1 MRAGWRRVLV
11 LLTLVFAAVS
21 ACGEPTVRYVG
32 QPQAGPPGQAGPQGP
47 RGTTGAQGD
56 QGAQGAAGKAAF
68 NPVTIENC
76 GFTQTFT
83 APPQRAVSLTQHTT
97 EIMLA
102 LGLQDKMVGTA
113 YLDDAILPKYEATYN
128 KIPVLAEKYPSHEV
142 LLGAEP
148 DFVIS
153 GFASAFNRPENAGPR
168 ADLLALDIHS
178 YLSTGACPDRTA
190 ALTMDDIYID
200 FLNLGKIFG
209 IEERAEEVVS
219 SMKHEVAAVEAKV
232 AALEQ
237 KVKVFLYDSG
247 EDKAYTAA
255 CCGSANIVIEL
266 AGGINLFKDLEGTY
280 KNASWEAVVER
291 DPEVIVLIEADWST
305 SAEKEQVLLTNK
317 ALADIAAVKNK
328 RFVVVPFSSTSPGVR
343 VPTLI
348 TTLAQAFY
356 PDKF

>member
-1 MRAGWRRVLV
+1 MRSGWRRLLV
-11 LLTLVFAAVS
+11 LLTLVFAAVT
-21 ACGEPTVRYVG
+21 ACGEPSVRYVG
-32 QPQAGPPGQAGPQGP
+32 QPPAGPAGPAGTQGP
-47 RGTTGAQGD
+47 KGATGAQGA
-56 QGAQGAAGKAAF
+56 QGAPGAAGKAAF
-68 NPVTIENC
+68 NVTIENC

-83 APPQRAVSLTQHTT
+83 APLERAVSLTQHTT

-113 YLDDAILPKYEATYN
+113 YLDDAILPQYEAAY
-128 KIPVLAEKYPSHEV
+128 KQIPVLADEYPSREV
-142 LLGAEP
+142 LLGVAP

-153 GFASAFNRPENAGPR
+153 GFASAFKRPENAGPR
-168 ADLLALDIHS
+168 EDLLALDIHS
-178 YLSTGACPDRTA
+178 YLSTGACPERTGP
-190 ALTMDDIYID
+190 LTMDDIYID
-200 FLNLGKIFG
+200 FLNLGKIFDV
-209 IEERAEEVVS
+209 EERAEEVVA
-219 SMKHEVAAVEAKV
+219 SMKREVAAVEAKI
-232 AALEQ
+232 ADLEQ

-247 EDKAYTAA
+247 EDKAFTAA
-255 CCGSANIVIEL
+255 CCGSANLVVEL
-266 AGGINLFKDLEGTY
+266 AGGINLFNDLEGNY

-348 TTLAQAFY
+348 TTLAKAFY